1 MSKSRSWPV
10 RIQPVH
16 RIALES
22 TPLQRALQAA
32 PERPSAVETVP
43 EIELFCFRTGQFH
56 FGFASENVLE
66 VVRAGPLTALPKV
79 PTFILGVYAHRGQVL
94 PVLGLLRFLSKGEE
108 QIGNK
113 TRFVIAVSG
122 KYVAAIVADS
132 VIGMRRYP
140 QAQIDPIPLGSGEG
154 EKHLAGVVRTDR
166 PGEAILFLDAA
177 QLLQGARG
185 RAVPK

>member
-10 RIQPVH
+10 RIQLFH

-56 FGFASENVLE
+56 FGFPSENVLE
-66 VVRAGPLTALPKV
+66 VIRAGPLTALPKV
-79 PTFILGVYAHRGQVL
+79 PTFILGVYAHRGEVL

-140 QAQIDPIPLGSGEG
+140 LSQIDPIPLGSGEG

>member
-1 MSKSRSWPV
+1 
-10 RIQPVH
+10 
-16 RIALES
+16 LES

-43 EIELFCFRTGQFH
+43 EIELFCFRIGEFH

-79 PTFILGVYAHRGQVL
+79 PTFILGVYAHRGEVL

-113 TRFVIAVSG
+113 SRFVIAVSG
-122 KYVAAIVADS
+122 KYVAAIVADA
-132 VIGMRRYP
+132 VIGMRRYRL
-140 QAQIDPIPLGSGEG
+140 AEIDPVPLGSSEG
-154 EKHLAGVVRTDR
+154 EEHLTGVVRTDR
-166 PGEAILFLDAA
+166 VGETILFLDAA
-177 QLLQGARG
+177 KLLQGARG
-185 RAVPK
+185 RAVPG